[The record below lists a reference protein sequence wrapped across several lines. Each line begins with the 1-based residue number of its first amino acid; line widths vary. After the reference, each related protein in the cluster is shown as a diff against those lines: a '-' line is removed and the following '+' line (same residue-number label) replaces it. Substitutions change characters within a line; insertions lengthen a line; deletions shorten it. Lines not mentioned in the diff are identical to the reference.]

1 LFWQVIM
8 KSDTRAAL
16 LLSSLAVLTLLG
28 LSAVQQQW
36 WARARA
42 ERTALAYA
50 RAVYQLDTAALEG
63 ISVSGSAHNSL
74 CAGRWSLTRAWGPKA
89 DPRVLRRVGDRDTVE
104 YHIGTAVPPD
114 KTFVL
119 RIALARPDKVVGFNV
134 PPLADSATAAGF
146 HVCTGWVDWPRVRR
160 APSK

>member
-1 LFWQVIM
+1 MQGDM
-8 KSDTRAAL
+8 RTL
-16 LLSSLAVLTLLG
+16 LLLGTAAVLTWLG
-28 LSAVQQQW
+28 WTAAQERW
-36 WARARA
+36 WAGMRA

-50 RAVYQLDTAALEG
+50 RAVYRQDSTALSRIA
-63 ISVSGSAHNSL
+63 VSGSAHNSL
-74 CAGRWSLTRAWGPKA
+74 CAGRWSLSRVWGPNA

-104 YHIGTAVPPD
+104 YHIGTAAPPD
-114 KTFVL
+114 RTFVF

-146 HVCTGWVDWPRVRR
+146 YICTGWVDWPRLRR